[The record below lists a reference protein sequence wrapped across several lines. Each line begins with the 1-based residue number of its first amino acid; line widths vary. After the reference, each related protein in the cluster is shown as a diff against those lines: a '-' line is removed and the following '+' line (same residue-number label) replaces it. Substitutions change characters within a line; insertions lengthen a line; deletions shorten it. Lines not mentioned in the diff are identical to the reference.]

1 MRLIVWILASFTWTT
16 ITTSG
21 FVVGPS
27 QTVRV
32 LLGRD
37 GSTRLHGNTKQPP
50 VLIPEIKDISYGE
63 ESRQYRRTVFSHDD
77 WRRFRS
83 TDRFPVNLISMTKS
97 GIYKNLAREVTLGT
111 LIAAFVVV
119 WNALAGGYVD
129 LQGIQHEAVFSN
141 LMLLGL
147 PQAPFVLVSPALSLL
162 LGKSVQMLYLL
173 LTARTNIS
181 IRSSSTQC
189 FAPAL
194 ATKGGY

>member
-1 MRLIVWILASFTWTT
+1 MRLLVWILASFTWTT
-16 ITTSG
+16 TTTSG

-27 QTVRV
+27 RTVRV
-32 LLGRD
+32 LHGRD
-37 GSTRLHGNTKQPP
+37 GYSTRLHGNTKQPP

-162 LGKSVQMLYLL
+162 LGKSDQSCKPNVVLCLL
-173 LTARTNIS
+173 LKVGTNVS
-181 IRSSSTQC
+181 LRSSVV
-189 FAPAL
+189 
-194 ATKGGY
+194 

>member
-16 ITTSG
+16 ATTLG

-27 QTVRV
+27 RTVRV
-32 LLGRD
+32 VLGRD
-37 GSTRLHGNTKQPP
+37 GYSTRLHGNTKQPP
-50 VLIPEIKDISYGE
+50 VLIPDIKDISYGE

-83 TDRFPVNLISMTKS
+83 TDRFPINLISMTKS

-111 LIAAFVVV
+111 LIAAFIVV

-129 LQGIQHEAVFSN
+129 LQGIQHEAVISN

-162 LGKSVQMLYLL
+162 LGKSVFHRL
-173 LTARTNIS
+173 R
-181 IRSSSTQC
+181 
-189 FAPAL
+189 L
-194 ATKGGY
+194 ASGPR